1 MRRSAPAAI
10 EAREASSAARETR
23 PISERVRRNL
33 SAYTAAENRVAQALI
48 DDYPVAGLETVARF
62 AKRAGTSGPTILRFV
77 NRLGFAS
84 YAAFQNALRSEVQ
97 KQLQGPLARYPSR
110 PSWGDG
116 SDVHERVGLAI
127 CGNIER
133 AVRGLPRKDYADIT
147 RLICDPR
154 RAVFCLGGRFTQMLA
169 TYFHH
174 CLRELRPGARLV
186 REGSAGWADY
196 LLDVRR
202 GDVLVVFDF
211 RRYQRDV
218 LEFSGV
224 AAAQGAVLILV
235 TDIWN
240 SPIASLATH
249 VIACPVEVPTAFDSA
264 VGGLAMAEVLIA
276 SVVERLGEGAKR
288 RIETLENLR
297 KPFHLESAPPSAGR
311 KAAQNPI
318 SAGRKA
324 VQNKKTG
331 GKTGSKSRRPTG

>member
-1 MRRSAPAAI
+1 MRRSAL
-10 EAREASSAARETR
+10 ASVEIRDPPSATKESK
-23 PISERVRRNL
+23 PISERVRRSL
-33 SAYTAAENRVAQALI
+33 SAYTAAENRVAQALL

-77 NRLGFAS
+77 NRLGFES
-84 YAAFQNALRSEVQ
+84 YAAFQNRLRSEVQ
-97 KQLQGPLARYPSR
+97 KQLQGPLARYPSQ
-110 PSWGDG
+110 PGWGDG

-133 AVRGLPRKDYADIT
+133 AVRGLARKDYADIT
-147 RLICDPR
+147 RLVCDPR

-186 REGSAGWADY
+186 REGSAVWADY
-196 LLDVRR
+196 LLDVKR
-202 GDVLVVFDF
+202 DDILVVFDF

-218 LEFSGV
+218 LEFASG
-224 AAAQGAVLILV
+224 ASAQGAVIILI

-264 VGGLAMAEVLIA
+264 VGGLAMVEVLIA
-276 SVVERLGEGAKR
+276 SVVERLGDSAKR

-297 KPFHLESAPPSAGR
+297 QPFHLESAPPGVGR
-311 KAAQNPI
+311 KAAQNPFGT
-318 SAGRKA
+318 GRKTA
-324 VQNKKTG
+324 RN
-331 GKTGSKSRRPTG
+331 GKASGTSRRPAE

>member
-1 MRRSAPAAI
+1 MRRGTSTSI
-10 EAREASSAARETR
+10 ESLGVEVRTEETG
-23 PISERVRRNL
+23 PISERVRRSL
-33 SAYTAAENRVAQALI
+33 RSCTTAEQRVARALL
-48 DDYPVAGLETVARF
+48 DHYPVAGLETVARF

-84 YAAFQNALRSEVQ
+84 YAAFQNALRNEVQ
-97 KQLQGPLARYPSR
+97 NQLQSPLARYPSR
-110 PSWGDG
+110 GSWGHG

-133 AVRGLPRKDYADIT
+133 AVRGLTNQDYVAIT
-147 RLICDPR
+147 RLICDPK

-186 REGSAGWADY
+186 RDGSAGWADY
-196 LLDVRR
+196 LLDVKH

-218 LEFSGV
+218 LEFAGG
-224 AAAQGAVLILV
+224 AAAQGATIVLV

-240 SPIASLATH
+240 SPIAALATQ

-264 VGGLAMAEVLIA
+264 VGGLAMVEVLIA
-276 SVVERLGEGAKR
+276 RVIERLGQGAKR
-288 RIETLENLR
+288 RIEALEALR
-297 KPFHLESAPPSAGR
+297 APFHLESAPLHAGR
-311 KAAQNPI
+311 RTVGN
-318 SAGRKA
+318 GH
-324 VQNKKTG
+324 
-331 GKTGSKSRRPTG
+331 SRRSGR

>member
-1 MRRSAPAAI
+1 MRRSLPAAI
-10 EAREASSAARETR
+10 EIREVVLTGEEAQ
-23 PISERVRRNL
+23 PISEQVRHNIG
-33 SAYTAAENRVAQALI
+33 AYTAAEHRVAQALLE
-48 DDYPVAGLETVARF
+48 DYPVAGLETVARF

-77 NRLGFAS
+77 SRLGFDS

-97 KQLQGPLARYPSR
+97 ERLQGPLARYATR

-116 SDVHERVGLAI
+116 SDIHERVGLAI

-133 AVRGLPRKDYADIT
+133 ALRGLPPKDYAEIT

-169 TYFHH
+169 IYFHH
-174 CLRELRPGARLV
+174 YLRELRTGARLV

-196 LLDVRR
+196 LLDVKR
-202 GDVLVVFDF
+202 GDILVVFDF

-218 LEFSGV
+218 LEFAGG
-224 AAAQGAVLILV
+224 AAAQGAAIILV

-240 SPIASLATH
+240 SPIAALASH

-264 VGGLAMAEVLIA
+264 VAGLAMVEVLIA

-288 RIETLENLR
+288 RIETLETLR
-297 KPFHLESAPPSAGR
+297 KPFHLDSPPLGTGR
-311 KAAQNPI
+311 KTAWNEKT
-318 SAGRKA
+318 SGR
-324 VQNKKTG
+324 
-331 GKTGSKSRRPTG
+331 SRRPSR